1 MKRSV
6 KSFYN
11 KSLMTRGIEK
21 VNQVLKR
28 QKAKAEIEKALQKKA
43 ENKMGKE
50 IHHIHLW
57 FT

>member
-1 MKRSV
+1 MA
-6 KSFYN
+6 
-11 KSLMTRGIEK
+11 RGIEK

-28 QKAKAEIEKALQKKA
+28 QKAKAEIEKALQKQA